1 MLTNWTVI
9 TEATRDVMAREY
21 YLLDTEHRNHR
32 HTENIINLFGS
43 AKQSLNILRNCE
55 RYKLKQAIQRR
66 GGRPPTQSVEFVCTL
81 PKGIRPEANQWRQI
95 LRLLM
100 TNLACHLNVSTHQL
114 APIVRAVVHQQ
125 KQKTKTRGSGDHIH
139 IIVGKF
145 TDELNYL
152 ADLQRKSTTRL
163 IKNTFNSAVL
173 EVVGVDH
180 RTYLPQKQ
188 YKGNAQ
194 KRAPSWKVKAARKGE
209 AIKAQEQQLKR
220 MIAQANKWLK
230 AFEYRDQTQMKRQYN
245 RLVKE
250 LGSMNDVNEETLPLY
265 EFMRELVSKV
275 EHKAKTGEHLIKIL
289 PCRRAL

>member
-1 MLTNWTVI
+1 MLINWTVI
-9 TEATRDVMAREY
+9 TEATRDVMAREH
-21 YLLDTEHRNHR
+21 YLLDTEHRNHS

-66 GGRPPTQSVEFVCTL
+66 GGRPPKHSVEFVCTL
-81 PKGIRPEANQWRQI
+81 PKGIRPEANQWREI
-95 LRLLM
+95 LKLLM
-100 TNLACHLNVSTHQL
+100 TNLACHLNISTHQL

-125 KQKTKTRGSGDHIH
+125 KQQTKTRGSGDHIH

-145 TDELNYL
+145 TNDLNYL

-163 IKNTFNSAVL
+163 IKNTFNAAVL

-180 RTYLPQKQ
+180 RTYSPQKQ

-194 KRAPSWKVKAARKGE
+194 KRVPGWKVKAARKRE
-209 AIKAQEQQLKR
+209 AMKEQEQQLKR

-230 AFEYRDQTQMKRQYN
+230 AFECGDQTQMKRQYN
-245 RLVKE
+245 RLLKE
-250 LGSMNDVNEETLPLY
+250 LGSMNDVNEETQPLY

-275 EHKAKTGEHLIKIL
+275 ERTAKADDRLKKVL
-289 PCRRAL
+289 PRGNLL